1 MTKAS
6 RQLLFIISGFALGLA
21 VLASLAYGGLSSP
34 SGSGSANIGGPFA
47 MTAQDGRVITSDELE
62 GRPYL
67 VFFGYTHCPDFCSA
81 ALLEISS
88 IFKEMGPDKKIAA
101 LFITVDPARDTPETL
116 KSYLENFDPRI
127 IGLTSDPAKTQAI
140 AKAFRVYIKKVPGE
154 NGDYTVDHSGVVY
167 LMDKRGRFVTAF
179 NVAKPSKQ
187 AASEL
192 EKYL

>member
-6 RQLLFIISGFALGLA
+6 RQLLFIVSGFALGLVA
-21 VLASLAYGGLSSP
+21 LAGLTYGVLP
-34 SGSGSANIGGPFA
+34 SRSASGSAAIGGSFA
-47 MTAQDGRVITSDELE
+47 MTAQDGRVVTSGELE

-67 VFFGYTHCPDFCSA
+67 VFFGYTHCPDVCSA

-88 IFKEMGPDKKIAA
+88 IFKEMGPDKKITA

-116 KSYLENFDPRI
+116 KAFLENFDPRI
-127 IGLTSDPAKTQAI
+127 IALTSDQAKTQAI
-140 AKAFRVYIKKVPGE
+140 AKAFKVYIKKVPGE
-154 NGDYTVDHSGVVY
+154 GGDYTFDHSAVVY

-179 NVAKPSKQ
+179 NVAKPPKQ

>member
-6 RQLLFIISGFALGLA
+6 RQFVFIISGFVLGLA
-21 VLASLAYGGLSSP
+21 VLAGLIF
-34 SGSGSANIGGPFA
+34 GSGSSLRSDAAIGAPFA
-47 MTAQDGRVITSDELE
+47 MTAQDGRTITNNELE

-101 LFITVDPARDTPETL
+101 LFITVDPARDTPEAL
-116 KSYLENFDPRI
+116 KSFLENFDPRI
-127 IGLTSDPAKTQAI
+127 IGLTSDPAKTQAV
-140 AKAFRVYIKKVPGE
+140 AKAFKVYMKKVPGE
-154 NGDYTVDHSGVVY
+154 NGDYTVDHTTIVY

-179 NVAKPSKQ
+179 NLAKPSKQ